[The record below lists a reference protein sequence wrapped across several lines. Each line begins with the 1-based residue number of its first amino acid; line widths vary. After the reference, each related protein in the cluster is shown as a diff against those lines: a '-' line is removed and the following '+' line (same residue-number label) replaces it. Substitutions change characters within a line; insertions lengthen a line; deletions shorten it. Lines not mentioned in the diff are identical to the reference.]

1 MNCLSMFSN
10 ITNKYV
16 LVCLNIMDKQSEKTK
31 DTKWSYKDGNK
42 NKFFQSGG
50 VKKLIILAIVKDTKE
65 NYDNV
70 SKIIKKLGLD
80 NVDYY
85 AVFDFKLA
93 NIFFGIESCSS
104 SHPCVYCEATS
115 EEVKHLTNGHC
126 RRYVKILSI
135 YFSYVAL
142 MIFSIEKV

>member
-31 DTKWSYKDGNK
+31 DAKWSYKDGNK

-70 SKIIKKLGLD
+70 SKVIKKLGLD
-80 NVDYY
+80 NVD
-85 AVFDFKLA
+85 LL
-93 NIFFGIESCSS
+93 CS
-104 SHPCVYCEATS
+104 
-115 EEVKHLTNGHC
+115 
-126 RRYVKILSI
+126 I
-135 YFSYVAL
+135 
-142 MIFSIEKV
+142 